1 LRDALA
7 PLREREFRLLFL
19 GRTISFAGSAMAPVA
34 LAFAVLELTGSKT
47 DLGLVLAARSVPQI
61 VFLLVGGVWADRLS
75 RHRVMV
81 ASNVLSGA
89 AQAAVAVLLLTGRA
103 EIWHLAGF
111 AAVNGFASAFF
122 FPASQGVVP
131 QTVPAAALQ
140 SANSL
145 LRLGLHAT
153 AVTGAALGG
162 LLVAATSPGTAI
174 AVDAAS
180 YVLAALFLARM
191 RLPSSVRLE
200 APRFF
205 GELHEGWREFR
216 SRTWLWVIVLQAAF
230 VNAAWVAA
238 DSVLGPV
245 VANEELGGAA
255 AWGVILACQSAGLI
269 VGGLLLLRLQPRRML
284 LTATF
289 GMLLALPVLVALAVP
304 LPVVA
309 VAAAGFVAGLGLE
322 IFGVLWDTTMQQEIP
337 PEKLSRLYSY
347 DALGSFVLIPVG
359 LAVVGPV
366 AAAVGTSETLLLAA
380 GLNLAAT
387 LAVLAVHDVRT
398 LARRPTA
405 PDRQPESEPE
415 PALF

>member
-7 PLREREFRLLFL
+7 SLREREFRLLFL

-131 QTVPAAALQ
+131 QTVPAPALQ

-145 LRLGLHAT
+145 LGLGLNAT

-191 RLPSSVRLE
+191 RLPSSVRLK
-200 APRFF
+200 APHFF

-216 SRTWLWVIVLQAAF
+216 SRTWLWVDGVYSALG
-230 VNAAWVAA
+230 NALTLSPLFA
-238 DSVLGPV
+238 LGPV
-245 VANEELGGAA
+245 VAERELDGASSWATIVTFAGIGALAGAA
-255 AWGVILACQSAGLI
+255 VAIRLRPERPLRTGVAALS
-269 VGGLLLLRLQPRRML
+269 
-284 LTATF
+284 
-289 GMLLALPVLVALAVP
+289 LLAGPPALLAIP
-304 LPVVA
+304 ADTLAIA
-309 VAAAGFVAGLGLE
+309 VAAFFAALGLSLFNT
-322 IFGVLWDTTMQQEIP
+322 IFETTMQQYVP
-337 PEKLSRLYSY
+337 PEALSRVASIDWLLSLGLQPIGF
-347 DALGSFVLIPVG
+347 ALAGPLAERIG
-359 LAVVGPV
+359 LSTTLAAAAAWTILSTAVVLLVPSV
-366 AAAVGTSETLLLAA
+366 RNLPRKERNDVDAA
-380 GLNLAAT
+380 
-387 LAVLAVHDVRT
+387 
-398 LARRPTA
+398 
-405 PDRQPESEPE
+405 
-415 PALF
+415 